1 MINIFRR
8 KIMKRG
14 ILACLVVLLLS
25 AIPAVVSAAGAKQA
39 GTQRTIGMVSFSMAQ
54 EWYQN
59 IAAGAQN
66 RAEALGAK
74 LLITDGNNDANAQVT
89 AIDNFITQ
97 KVDAIIVSPADV
109 KALASAVKRA
119 KDAGIKVICES
130 NMVEGADTKVGM
142 SDFENGRV
150 SGEWLANYA
159 KAKGITLNI
168 LILGYQSLENCRNR
182 AEGFK
187 AALNTSG
194 VVYTIPVEVDGGF
207 RKESLDATIDALTA
221 HPEINTVFG
230 INDDS
235 TLGAISAVKQAGR
248 SLDDFTMILFGLEGV
263 AGRTALYDGSANAG
277 LSMFP
282 EYVGTTCV
290 NSAMD
295 AIEGKALPKEYLS
308 PTTVVTRDDFKNYFI
323 EQNGKFLVNFE
334 AVQAMA
340 NSK

>member
-1 MINIFRR
+1 
-8 KIMKRG
+8 MKKMNFC
-14 ILACLVVLLLS
+14 IVAVLLFS
-25 AIPAVVSAAGAKQA
+25 IIPVTVVSAAGTRQA
-39 GTQRTIGMVSFSMAQ
+39 ESQKTIGMVAFSMAQ

-66 RAEALGAK
+66 RAAALGAK

-159 KAKGITLNI
+159 KTKGITPNI

-182 AEGFK
+182 VEGFK
-187 AALNTSG
+187 AALNASG
-194 VVYTIPVEVDGGF
+194 ISYTISVEVDGGF

-248 SLDDFTMILFGLEGV
+248 SLNDFTMILFGLEGV
-263 AGRTALYDGSANAG
+263 AGRTALYDGSANSG

-295 AIEGKALPKEYLS
+295 AIEGKNLPKEYLS

-323 EQNGKFLVNFE
+323 EQGGKFLVNFD